1 MFENLKTY
9 YYLHCENIQNLM
21 SKKALVKE
29 KIGKAAMKCFV
40 KFGLDKTT
48 LDDIAQSVGLN
59 KASLY
64 YYYKNK
70 EDIFVEAALKE
81 GEDYIISLQQKVLL
95 RKGVENQV
103 SYYMQSRFN
112 YYKNVL
118 NMSRVSVETLNKI
131 LPHFFELY
139 EALMKREKQ
148 FISLL
153 IRKAMEDGEL
163 MKTNAD
169 KIASVLINISDALKH
184 SVEQQAILKMENEI
198 DYSNSLLDM
207 KFLISL
213 IFKGLKK

>member
-1 MFENLKTY
+1 
-9 YYLHCENIQNLM
+9 M

-29 KIGKAAMKCFV
+29 KIGKAAMKCFM

-81 GEDYIISLQQKVLL
+81 GEDYIISLQQEVLL
-95 RKGVENQV
+95 KKGVENQV

-118 NMSRVSVETLNKI
+118 NMNRVSVETLNKI

-148 FISLL
+148 FLSLL
-153 IRKAMEDGEL
+153 IRKAIQDGEL
-163 MKTNAD
+163 MKTNTD
-169 KIASVLINISDALKH
+169 KIASVLIDISDALKH

-198 DYSNSLLDM
+198 DYSNSLRDM

-213 IFKGLKK
+213 MFKGLKK

>member
-1 MFENLKTY
+1 
-9 YYLHCENIQNLM
+9 M

-29 KIGKAAMKCFV
+29 KIGKAAMKCFM

-81 GEDYIISLQQKVLL
+81 GEDYIISLQQEVLL
-95 RKGVENQV
+95 KKGVENQV

-118 NMSRVSVETLNKI
+118 NMNRVSVETLNKI

-148 FISLL
+148 FLSLL
-153 IRKAMEDGEL
+153 IRKAIQDGEL

-169 KIASVLINISDALKH
+169 KIASVLIDISDALKH

-198 DYSNSLLDM
+198 DYSNSLRDM

-213 IFKGLKK
+213 MFKGLKK

>member
-1 MFENLKTY
+1 MKIKKRNSIFITGIILTTR
-9 YYLHCENIQNLM
+9 M
-21 SKKALVKE
+21 SKKTLVKE
-29 KIGKAAMKCFV
+29 KIGKAAMKCFM

-81 GEDYIISLQQKVLL
+81 GEDYIDSLQQKVLL
-95 RKGVENQV
+95 KKGVQNQV
-103 SYYMQSRFN
+103 SFYMQSRFN

-118 NMSRVSVETLNKI
+118 NMNKVSVETLHKI
-131 LPHFFELY
+131 LPRFFELY

-148 FISLL
+148 FLSLL
-153 IRKAMEDGEL
+153 IQKAVDNGEL
-163 MKTNAD
+163 IKTNTD

-198 DYSNSLLDM
+198 DYSHSFQDM

-213 IFKGLKK
+213 MFNGLKK